1 VEQDAREQE
10 ENELQK
16 AIKESLALQRGR
28 VGEGVDQ
35 DEEGEDVVAMDLQLI
50 HE

>member
-1 VEQDAREQE
+1 VEQDARAQE
-10 ENELQK
+10 EYELQK
-16 AIKESLALQRGR
+16 AIKESLALQKGR
-28 VGEGVDQ
+28 AGEGEDQ

>member
-10 ENELQK
+10 EHELQK
-16 AIKESLALQRGR
+16 AIKESLALQKGR
-28 VGEGVDQ
+28 IREGEDQ

-50 HE
+50 YE